1 MKISTKTGIRI
12 MKSSTRFP
20 ILLILVC
27 SVSFFSCFPI
37 ETPKEEV
44 PVFWK
49 QALSFPEGLTHAKE
63 INGKLYASAKT
74 RIYSEAT
81 LWGIN
86 KYFEL
91 SPFLPDNFFY
101 RLPISDQLMATIN
114 SGELFLMPLGKP
126 FKEDALVIKMTE
138 LDREFIDIRQH
149 VYGYGDQIGIDS
161 KGNLLIPYNSFK
173 SLELFKYTFLWLK
186 TTVTNGKVEILEQ
199 KLIKEDFF
207 ETGGSIWGIKVF
219 ENFMRVSIGNKT
231 FDFDQNGNME
241 LRFESYTKSVQ
252 VGNEI
257 ITFVADGWETFSIK
271 VYKSDLS
278 GKNPELIGD
287 YSSGQVSKEDLKR
300 IGDFFDNIFSINDTI
315 VLIEGDSIFRLSMN
329 GQSIRLL
336 PLDNVGLIGT
346 FITSI
351 SLIDNSTVFV
361 TTGCEASDKNCV
373 GGYYKPLD
381 KFLPKK

>member
-1 MKISTKTGIRI
+1 
-12 MKSSTRFP
+12 
-20 ILLILVC
+20 
-27 SVSFFSCFPI
+27 
-37 ETPKEEV
+37 
-44 PVFWK
+44 
-49 QALSFPEGLTHAKE
+49 
-63 INGKLYASAKT
+63 
-74 RIYSEAT
+74 
-81 LWGIN
+81 
-86 KYFEL
+86 
-91 SPFLPDNFFY
+91 
-101 RLPISDQLMATIN
+101 
-114 SGELFLMPLGKP
+114 MPLGKL

-138 LDREFIDIRQH
+138 LDREFIDIRQN

-173 SLELFKYTFLWLK
+173 SPELLKYTFLWLK

-199 KLIKEDFF
+199 KLIKKDFF
-207 ETGGSIWGIKVF
+207 ENGGRIWGIKVF

-315 VLIEGDSIFRLSMN
+315 VLIEGESIFRLSMN
-329 GQSIRLL
+329 VQSIRLL

-381 KFLPKK
+381 KFLTPR